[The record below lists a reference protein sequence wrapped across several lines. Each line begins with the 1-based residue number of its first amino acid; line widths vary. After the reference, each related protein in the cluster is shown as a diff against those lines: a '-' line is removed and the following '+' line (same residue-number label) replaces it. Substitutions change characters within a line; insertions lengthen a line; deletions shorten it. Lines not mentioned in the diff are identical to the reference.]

1 MFAKQNLKNFWV
13 AKVFQLIHA
22 QHLGR
27 EKKRLRS
34 TAIGPP
40 VDALE
45 SSPVYGVCGFPPC
58 PILLKG
64 RVTTIT
70 TDKNPPVD

>member
-34 TAIGPP
+34 TGLYHKSAMLYQNLIQCSKLGFSIL
-40 VDALE
+40 VDRLHK
-45 SSPVYGVCGFPPC
+45 
-58 PILLKG
+58 L
-64 RVTTIT
+64 TIS
-70 TDKNPPVD
+70 N